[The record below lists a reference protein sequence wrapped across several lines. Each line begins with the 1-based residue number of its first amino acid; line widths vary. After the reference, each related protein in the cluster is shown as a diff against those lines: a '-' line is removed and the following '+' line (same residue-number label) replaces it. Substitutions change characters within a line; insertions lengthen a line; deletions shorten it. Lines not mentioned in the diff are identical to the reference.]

1 MRRIA
6 LLLIAAMLMP
16 MFAVTAQD
24 AEFKPPRKWTFGSM
38 GVALREDL
46 TVYQGGALDADG
58 KQVIKEKD
66 RLLKWD
72 GTELKTLDDFCRCL
86 YATKPGDICEV
97 EISRPVGDTDER
109 ETLTVKIKLSDPKQS
124 YKDLYVNRDKRR
136 RDFNWRAQEGV
147 TKGGPLRDKLWPR
160 IQKHKL
166 ERAWDDL
173 LAAQE
178 RELDLWDSYES
189 TTSCEL
195 LLSDPLSAHQWISE
209 VGDGMTAT
217 EFQPIPLDGLCR
229 LLDRKPGDVEFPL
242 PQVSKDGDGAP
253 ARSEA
258 WGKALAEVLDA
269 LDPLAA
275 ARKNENFPQ
284 VAARVRDFV
293 FAWRGDPAFE
303 KSAQVVQDIRELG
316 IDCVPALQC
325 ADVARVRLAGHGRDA
340 WQELSALPAVEAA
353 HPAIEVEGD
362 CRIIV
367 AGGRTIVLGGAK
379 TNRYRI
385 TGDAHVDLIVDVGGD
400 DDYVDCGQTTNGGVS
415 IVIDLAGNDHYR
427 ATKKWGVAAGVLG
440 TAIIDDRN
448 GNDVYEA
455 PDWGIGACLGGVGLL
470 IDSRGNDRYLGG
482 TNSIGCAA
490 YGVGGV
496 IDLEGNDV
504 YDAHGYSVG
513 CGQPGGVGVVIDR
526 DGDDRYR
533 SNGEEP
539 SGYGTKGEWNG
550 AGIGCGFGW
559 RTLASG
565 GTGLVYDAAGNDIYD
580 AGEFGLACGYF
591 LGIGAV
597 RDRAGDDI
605 YHSSRYGLAAAAH
618 CACGIFMDDS
628 GNDIYEGKTAASI
641 AGVWDIVTGYFY
653 DGAGDDYYH
662 CDGLGLGAC
671 AQNGF
676 GIFWDAG
683 GKDTYRGA
691 NSSIGNAGRA
701 EYGGGRLAKNFGI
714 FIDSAGEDSY
724 PRDDRKNGLELLEQ
738 EYALF
743 VDE

>member
-6 LLLIAAMLMP
+6 LLLFAAMLVP
-16 MFAVTAQD
+16 MFATNAQD
-24 AEFKPPRKWTFGSM
+24 ADYKPPRKWTFGSM
-38 GVALREDL
+38 GVALRNDL
-46 TVYQGGALDADG
+46 TVYQGGARDADG
-58 KQVIKEKD
+58 NIVITEKD

-72 GTELKTLDDFCRCL
+72 GKELKTLDDFCRSL

-97 EISRPVGDTDER
+97 EISRPVVDSDER
-109 ETLTVKIKLSDPKQS
+109 TTLTVKIKLADPKIS
-124 YKDLYVNRDKRR
+124 YSELYIDRDKRKR
-136 RDFNWRAQEGV
+136 SFNWRAQETV
-147 TKGGPLRDKLWPR
+147 SKGGPLREKLWPR
-160 IQKHKL
+160 IQMHKL
-166 ERAWDDL
+166 ERPWDDL

-209 VGDGMTAT
+209 VGNSMGGT
-217 EFQPIPLDGLCR
+217 EFQPIPVEGLCH
-229 LLDRKPGDVEFPL
+229 LLDRNPGVA
-242 PQVSKDGDGAP
+242 SKLEAIHPTGGNAAELS
-253 ARSEA
+253 AR
-258 WGKALAEVLDA
+258 WGSALADVLA
-269 LDPLAA
+269 PLDPLSD
-275 ARKNENFPQ
+275 ARQADGFADIADRATGFE
-284 VAARVRDFV
+284 
-293 FAWRGDPAFE
+293 FAWRGDPGFD
-303 KSAQVVQDIRELG
+303 KSAQVVQDIRKLG
-316 IDCVPALQC
+316 VDVIPSLQY
-325 ADVARVRLAGHGRDA
+325 ANDSLSIITAGGRDA
-340 WQELSALPAVEAA
+340 WKELSALKVSGGAPDGVT
-353 HPAIEVEGD
+353 VEGD
-362 CRIIV
+362 YVCLQ
-367 AGGRTIVLGGAK
+367 ADGRTILLGGPGN
-379 TNRYRI
+379 NRYSLSAK
-385 TGDAHVDLIVDVGGD
+385 AHVDLIVDTGGND
-400 DDYVDCGQTTNGGVS
+400 EYVDCAQTVNGGVS
-415 IVIDLAGNDHYR
+415 VVIDLSGNDHYR
-427 ATKKWGVAAGVLG
+427 ATRKWGVAAGVLG

-448 GNDVYEA
+448 GNDIYEA
-455 PDWGIGACLGGVGLL
+455 LDWGIGACFGGVGLI

-482 TNSIGCAA
+482 TNSVGCAA

-496 IDLEGNDV
+496 IDLESNDI

-533 SNGEEP
+533 CNGEEP
-539 SGYGTKGEWNG
+539 SGYGTKGEWNS

-559 RTLASG
+559 RTLAAG

-580 AGEFGLACGYF
+580 AGEFGLGCGYF

-618 CACGIFMDDS
+618 CACGVFMDDS
-628 GNDIYEGKTAASI
+628 GNDIYDGKTAASM
-641 AGVWDIVTGYFY
+641 AGVWDIVTGYFC
-653 DGAGDDYYH
+653 DGAGNDYYH

-676 GIFWDAG
+676 GIFWDAA
-683 GKDTYRGA
+683 GKDVYRGA
-691 NSSIGNAGRA
+691 KSTVGNAGNA

-714 FIDSAGEDSY
+714 FIDSEGEDSY
-724 PRDDRKNGLELLEQ
+724 PRDDRKNGTELLEQ